1 MRIIS
6 FFFFLMLKT
15 NEMAHEQS
23 SLSVVLI
30 KSLQKY
36 HNLRRAASQLNVQ
49 AILREVISVI
59 KKKSDSRQSL
69 NTRGLLQ

>member
-1 MRIIS
+1 
-6 FFFFLMLKT
+6 MLKT
-15 NEMAHEQS
+15 NEMAHEQG
-23 SLSVVLI
+23 SLSDVLI

-59 KKKSDSRQSL
+59 KKKVTVVNRLIPEVYSSRF
-69 NTRGLLQ
+69 